1 MMRTCQRRGANQKY
15 VDLLSATYEK
25 YKAIDFIDNSK
36 TKETLESGSDCDSV
50 QNVRDGA
57 VNSNSSS
64 DLLKAGGIKC
74 ENKPIDSK
82 ITKKRGYTFQKLYKV
97 RTFTPEEDEVI
108 QRFMTSSDNESKSVR
123 ITKLT
128 KELNRP
134 YKSIQHRIVKLQTG
148 TSKREYRPFTLQED
162 LLIVDNAVESFQ
174 TCRSCRSLQEV
185 QLSDHESLAKSLKRH
200 SKSVYERWNTQI
212 KIWLLQYRQK
222 TLHLEIRQMLVS
234 VLVKNFDSIKSIDW
248 NYVLQIKEFSGHTES
263 SIKRVFFTKIV
274 HQLAR
279 HLGVDRTQMT
289 LQQIAAASSDFKFS
303 DPNRM
308 KQQRQNEIIEY
319 FEKLVEA
326 KKIHLSV
333 YKYMN

>member
-36 TKETLESGSDCDSV
+36 TKETLESGSDFDSF
-50 QNVRDGA
+50 QNVRDGEGA

-64 DLLKAGGIKC
+64 DILIARGIKC
-74 ENKPIDSK
+74 GNESTDSK
-82 ITKKRGYTFQKLYKV
+82 IARKRGYNFQKLYKV

-248 NYVLQIKEFSGHTES
+248 NSVLPIKEFSGHTES

-279 HLGVDRTQMT
+279 HLGVDRTKMT

-303 DPNRM
+303 DPNRK
-308 KQQRQNEIIEY
+308 KQQRQNEIIDY
-319 FEKLVEA
+319 FEKLVEV

-333 YKYMN
+333 

>member
-1 MMRTCQRRGANQKY
+1 MMRTSQRGANQKY

-36 TKETLESGSDCDSV
+36 IKETQESESDFDAV
-50 QNVRDGA
+50 QNGRDGEGKGA
-57 VNSNSSS
+57 VKLNRSI
-64 DLLKAGGIKC
+64 DILIAGGIKC
-74 ENKPIDSK
+74 ENKSINSK
-82 ITKKRGYTFQKLYKV
+82 VAKKRGYTFQKLYKV

-108 QRFMTSSDNESKSVR
+108 QKFMTSSDNESKSVR

-174 TCRSCRSLQEV
+174 TLSCKSLQEV
-185 QLSDHESLAKSLKRH
+185 HLSDHESLAKSLKRH

-222 TLHLEIRQMLVS
+222 TLNLEIRQMLVS

-303 DPNRM
+303 NPNRM
-308 KQQRQNEIIEY
+308 KQQRQNEIIDY
-319 FEKLVEA
+319 FEKLVEV

-333 YKYMN
+333 

>member
-1 MMRTCQRRGANQKY
+1 MMRTCQRGANQKY

-25 YKAIDFIDNSK
+25 YKTIDFIDNSNI
-36 TKETLESGSDCDSV
+36 KETLESGFDFDSV
-50 QNVRDGA
+50 QNVSDGA

-64 DLLKAGGIKC
+64 DLLKAGGISKC
-74 ENKPIDSK
+74 ENKSIDSK
-82 ITKKRGYTFQKLYKV
+82 IARKRGYTFQKLYKV

-174 TCRSCRSLQEV
+174 TLSCKSLQEV

-279 HLGVDRTQMT
+279 HLGVDRTKMT

-303 DPNRM
+303 DPNRK
-308 KQQRQNEIIEY
+308 KQQRQNEIIDY
-319 FEKLVEA
+319 FEKLVEV

-333 YKYMN
+333 

>member
-1 MMRTCQRRGANQKY
+1 MMRTSQRGANQKY

-36 TKETLESGSDCDSV
+36 IKETLESESDFDAV
-50 QNVRDGA
+50 QNSRDGEGA
-57 VNSNSSS
+57 VKFNSSI
-64 DLLKAGGIKC
+64 DILITGGIKC
-74 ENKPIDSK
+74 ENKSINSK
-82 ITKKRGYTFQKLYKV
+82 VAKKRGYTFQKLYKV

-108 QRFMTSSDNESKSVR
+108 QKFMTSSDNDSKSVR

-174 TCRSCRSLQEV
+174 TLSCKSLQEV
-185 QLSDHESLAKSLKRH
+185 HLSDHESLAKSLKRH

-222 TLHLEIRQMLVS
+222 TLNLEIRQMLVS

-303 DPNRM
+303 NPNRM
-308 KQQRQNEIIEY
+308 KQQRQNEIIDY
-319 FEKLVEA
+319 FEKLVEV

-333 YKYMN
+333 